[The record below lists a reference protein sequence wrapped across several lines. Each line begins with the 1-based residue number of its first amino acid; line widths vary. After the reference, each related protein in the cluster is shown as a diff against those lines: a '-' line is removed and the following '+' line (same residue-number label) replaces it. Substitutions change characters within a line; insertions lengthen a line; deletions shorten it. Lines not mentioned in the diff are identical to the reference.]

1 MENLDYIEIFKKEGE
16 RRMQEMLQNNEK
28 YREKYKKMEVEL
40 GFSSIMRNAWL
51 YEYPLYLWHR
61 QKNWFYTL

>member
-40 GFSSIMRNAWL
+40 GFSSIMRNA
-51 YEYPLYLWHR
+51 
-61 QKNWFYTL
+61 